1 MKTLK
6 TLMVFLTAMTMTA
19 GAMGVT
25 AYAAETNTAVIAEN
39 IQTEGIFS
47 QGAKYHFIKGS
58 DTLILDGEGTFTAED
73 FDEIAMQFSPR
84 AIVFGDSVDIPDSG
98 SANNTWLKGMLE
110 LSSPYAVY
118 AHKSG
123 NINKSYKKMIDTLED
138 DLKAK
143 GLNPEEVK
151 IWIYYKLNYLDDD
164 ADIYNDFTY
173 EQVIVDKGA
182 EMEMYLKENDV
193 REEISREIVSYYMY
207 GLNKRVQRGKEFDDA
222 TEIANPDGSEVN
234 EKTTQWICSLCLNA
248 AQGEQDLID
257 NANSKPL
264 NDVSQFLAENG
275 IHDNENKRIT
285 LMYVNGCKK
294 ELAFSWFNVKT
305 DEEYGYWQPYLPSEP
320 VKETQHV
327 EETTKSITDSIVKEE
342 IADSKE
348 IIVNSIK
355 ELKASSYNR
364 LKGDMNDDGKVS
376 YRDAAILALLLAS
389 KSKSENDELPQYAD
403 FNEDGIINIKDVA
416 RIIVHCKENGSLGE
430 EYRNMTTIQVKKG
443 DADLNGTVDLSDLV
457 TVSKY
462 NLSNEAYPLINEI
475 AFVNADMN
483 DDDVVDGLDTS
494 ALIENQLGK

>member
-1 MKTLK
+1 M
-6 TLMVFLTAMTMTA
+6 
-19 GAMGVT
+19 
-25 AYAAETNTAVIAEN
+25 
-39 IQTEGIFS
+39 
-47 QGAKYHFIKGS
+47 
-58 DTLILDGEGTFTAED
+58 
-73 FDEIAMQFSPR
+73 
-84 AIVFGDSVDIPDSG
+84 
-98 SANNTWLKGMLE
+98 
-110 LSSPYAVY
+110 
-118 AHKSG
+118 
-123 NINKSYKKMIDTLED
+123 
-138 DLKAK
+138 
-143 GLNPEEVK
+143 
-151 IWIYYKLNYLDDD
+151 
-164 ADIYNDFTY
+164 
-173 EQVIVDKGA
+173 
-182 EMEMYLKENDV
+182 
-193 REEISREIVSYYMY
+193 
-207 GLNKRVQRGKEFDDA
+207 
-222 TEIANPDGSEVN
+222 
-234 EKTTQWICSLCLNA
+234 
-248 AQGEQDLID
+248 
-257 NANSKPL
+257 
-264 NDVSQFLAENG
+264 
-275 IHDNENKRIT
+275 
-285 LMYVNGCKK
+285 
-294 ELAFSWFNVKT
+294 
-305 DEEYGYWQPYLPSEP
+305 EP